1 MVSVNRSWCRQPVLP
16 RGDELN
22 LFSKI
27 YSSLLAGMLGLL
39 VLVGNWHYET
49 QLSQFDQNFTGHGKE
64 LAVMVAQT
72 VAAVWR
78 EQGREEAMRHL
89 DQADPGE
96 IGVSLRWLSEEEARE
111 QLARWYDPDAGTV
124 GPRQLLASA
133 VVAFDEPRDITRH
146 FLVPLVG
153 LGDGQGVLEVS
164 RPLAPLAEFAQK
176 ILVQSLVV
184 TGILALIG
192 SVVTYWLIYSKIR
205 RPLEKLSRKAI
216 EIGKGNLSADL
227 EIKGDDELVHL
238 AGIMNDM
245 CTRLLIAQEKIH
257 FENLAR
263 LKTLEQLRHTEKLST
278 IGQIAAGIAHEI
290 GTPLNVVDGRAK
302 MILNEPLKREE
313 IIGCARIIKTQA
325 ERMTLIIRQLLDY
338 SRKRKSS
345 PKECENVVTLI
356 RQVFHLLAPLAG
368 RQGVALQLEARS
380 EIRVF
385 CLVDGQQIQQ
395 VLMNVIMNGIQ
406 ATAVGGMVLVEVTN
420 MQLKSRLRTEDELR
434 HLLRIDIRDEGGG
447 IALELLEEIFTPFF
461 TTKSVG
467 LGTGLGLS
475 IARELLEEHGGWI
488 EVRNRPIKGAEFSL
502 YLPLQEKDGE
512 GPCADR

>member
-1 MVSVNRSWCRQPVLP
+1 M
-16 RGDELN
+16 N

-27 YSSLLAGMLGLL
+27 YSSLLLGMLGLL
-39 VLVGNWHYET
+39 VVVGNWHYESR
-49 QLSQFDQNFTGHGKE
+49 LAQFERDFTGHGKE
-64 LAVMVAQT
+64 LALIVAHT
-72 VAAVWR
+72 VAATWR
-78 EQGREEAMRHL
+78 DQGQEEALRRL
-89 DQADPGE
+89 GQVDSGE
-96 IGVSLRWLSEEEARE
+96 NGLSLRWLSEEQARQDLDHHYQGE
-111 QLARWYDPDAGTV
+111 FPVTPGESPAA
-124 GPRQLLASA
+124 A
-133 VVAFDEPRDITRH
+133 VVAYDEPHNKTRH
-146 FLVPLVG
+146 FLVPLAEFGAGRG
-153 LGDGQGVLEVS
+153 LLQVS
-164 RPLAPLAEFAQK
+164 RPLAPLAEFAQQT
-176 ILVQSLVV
+176 LLQSLVV
-184 TGILALIG
+184 TGILALVG
-192 SVVTYWLIYSKIR
+192 SLVTYWLIYSKIR

-216 EIGKGNLSADL
+216 EIGKGNLAADL

-302 MILNEPLKREE
+302 MILSEPLEREE
-313 IIGCARIIKTQA
+313 IVGCARIIKTQA
-325 ERMTLIIRQLLDY
+325 ERMALIIRQLLDF
-338 SRKRKSS
+338 SRKKKSS
-345 PKECENVVTLI
+345 HKQCENVVILI
-356 RQVFHLLAPLAG
+356 RQVFHLLTPLAG
-368 RQGVALQLEARS
+368 KQGVALRLEARP
-380 EIRVF
+380 EVRAF

-406 ATAVGGMVLVEVTN
+406 ATEAGGMVLVEVGN

-434 HLLRIDIRDEGGG
+434 HVLRIDIRDEGGG
-447 IALELLEEIFTPFF
+447 IAKELLEEIFTPFF